1 MGSELPEF
9 LLKFLFDEQVFVN
22 AKFWCI
28 IFAIAFALI
37 FFLYIKAKRNLKS
50 DEYFLNVVRDVSKSI
65 ARHHEI
71 SAFCGDGDLIYTTNP
86 GLYENKEEFLQ
97 NISKRITASENYKNF
112 CKSFLTNSTCNTI
125 ISGSGT
131 GLNNQFKKW
140 LATVNILDDIDTLSG
155 GVKSVVT
162 LIDVTKQFVEE
173 EKLLKNYNR
182 LEEFIDFLPFGIFYT
197 NKTGNIVGLNTT
209 FANMLNVH
217 KDKLIGLN
225 VSEFVENFSSKFST
239 QKQIYSIIKPKLAK
253 SFPVTVFRYDIPH
266 TSLVQSWLVYK
277 GNTDISEDNNI
288 YNSEELF
295 ILSPIASVLITVS
308 GEIILYNKS
317 FEHLVHTKLSNKRD
331 TVICN
336 GTNISFYL
344 PKNILTKFISQL
356 KNTYENDKDMR
367 NQSEPFEI
375 IFNESK
381 LTLNAFISRFK
392 NNLIVQFV
400 DISHQKVL
408 EQQFIQSQKMQ
419 AIGQLAG
426 GIAHDFNNLLTAMI
440 GFCDL
445 LLQKHTHSDSTYG
458 DVSQIRQNAIRA
470 ANLVKQLLAFSR
482 QQTLLPRVISVTET
496 LVELS
501 SLLRRLVGANIELQI
516 VHGRELWN
524 VKIDKNQFEQ
534 VIVNLVVNSKDAI
547 KNFGKIRISTKNFF
561 AEHDFRC
568 VYDIAHSGEY
578 VLIEILDDGDGISDE
593 DMLHI
598 FEPFYSNK
606 KNKTTNN
613 SSGTGLGLATVY
625 GILNQCGGYIAVESE
640 IKKGTCF
647 KIFLPKSDEQEIT
660 QIKQQGEYMFDLTG
674 TSTILLV
681 EDEDPVRKFTSRAL
695 RDNGYKVIEA
705 SCADEAIKS
714 VEDVQFDL
722 LITDIIMPRMDGPTL
737 NKFLREKYHDFKT
750 IFISGYAI
758 DTFREEISKENTIYF
773 IQKPFSLKEL
783 LKKVK
788 EVLNGYQ

>member
-1 MGSELPEF
+1 MPEF
-9 LLKFLFDEQVFVN
+9 LLKVLCDEQIFN

-28 IFAIAFALI
+28 IFAIAFAL
-37 FFLYIKAKRNLKS
+37 FLFLYIKTKRNLKS

-65 ARHHEI
+65 AEHHEI
-71 SAFCGDGDLIYTTNP
+71 SAFCDDGDLIYTTNP
-86 GLYENKEEFLQ
+86 GVYENKEEFLQ

-112 CKSFLTNSTCNTI
+112 CKSFLTNSSCNTV

-155 GVKSVVT
+155 GVKSVIT

-182 LEEFIDFLPFGIFYT
+182 LEEFIDCLPFGIFYT
-197 NKTGNIVGLNTT
+197 NKSGNIVGVNTT
-209 FANMLNVH
+209 FANMVNVQ

-225 VSEFVENFSSKFST
+225 ISEFIENVSHKFLS
-239 QKQIYSIIKPKLAK
+239 QKQIHSVIKPKLEK
-253 SFPVTVFRYDIPH
+253 SFPVSIFRYAMPH
-266 TSLVQSWLVYK
+266 TSLVQSWIVYK
-277 GNTDISEDNNI
+277 GNADTSDDKNI
-288 YNSEELF
+288 YNNEELF
-295 ILSPIASVLITVS
+295 IRSPIASVIIKVS

-317 FEHLVHTKLSNKRD
+317 FENLVQTKLTNKTD
-331 TVICN
+331 TVISK
-336 GTNISFYL
+336 GSNICSYL
-344 PKNILTKFISQL
+344 PKSILTKFVSQL
-356 KNTYENDKDMR
+356 KSSYDTDKNTGTLLE
-367 NQSEPFEI
+367 QFEI
-375 IFNESK
+375 LFKEAK
-381 LTLNAFISRFK
+381 LTVNAYISRSK
-392 NNLIVQFV
+392 NTIIVQFV

-408 EQQFIQSQKMQ
+408 EQQFMQSQKMQ

-445 LLQKHTHSDSTYG
+445 LLQKHTHNDSTYG
-458 DVSQIRQNAIRA
+458 DVSQIRQNAVRA
-470 ANLVKQLLAFSR
+470 SNLVKQLLAFSR
-482 QQTLLPRVISVTET
+482 QQTLLPKVISVTET

-516 VHGRELWN
+516 IHGRELWN

-534 VIVNLVVNSKDAI
+534 VIVNLVINSKDAI
-547 KNFGKIRISTKNFF
+547 QNYGNIKISTKNFF
-561 AEHDFRC
+561 AVHDFRC
-568 VYDIAHSGEY
+568 VYDIAHAGEY
-578 VLIEILDDGDGISDE
+578 VVIEIIDDGYGISEE

-606 KNKTTNN
+606 RNKTENN

-625 GILNQCGGYIAVESE
+625 GIISQCGGYITVKSE
-640 IKKGTCF
+640 IKKGTSF

-660 QIKQQGEYMFDLTG
+660 RIRQQGEYMFDLTG

-705 SCADEAIKS
+705 SCADEAIKA
-714 VEDVQFDL
+714 VENEQFDL
-722 LITDIIMPRMDGPTL
+722 LITDIIMPKMDGPTL
-737 NKFLREKYHDFKT
+737 NKFLREKYQGFKT

-758 DTFREEISKENTIYF
+758 DTFRQEISKENTLYF

-788 EVLNGYQ
+788 EVLSGYQ